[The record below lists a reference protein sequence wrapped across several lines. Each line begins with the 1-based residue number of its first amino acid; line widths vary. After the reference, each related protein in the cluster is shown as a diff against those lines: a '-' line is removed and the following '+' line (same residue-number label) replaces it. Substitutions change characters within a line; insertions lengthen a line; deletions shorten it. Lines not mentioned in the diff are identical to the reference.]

1 MRSPAA
7 LFLLLP
13 LAAAG
18 ADKWRLQYF
27 HDEDETSLNIVDL
40 KFPSAE
46 RGVAVGFLTSKR
58 SVKPV
63 CLLTSDG
70 GKSWARQDLKEPP
83 VSLFFLNDSL
93 GWLVT
98 EKKIWI
104 TEESGR
110 SWRKLNAPGGI
121 LQVYFLDSRHGF
133 AAGVKRQLYETKDG
147 GEHWEKFPQI
157 EGLKANP
164 EHTTFAA
171 IHFADSKVGLIAG
184 NTRPPRRHE
193 QEHPDWVDPE
203 AAVLRRQWPSVG
215 VLLETRDGGGKW
227 TPSSAS
233 IFGRI
238 SRARLSP
245 DGWGL
250 ALLEYDDYFDYPSD
264 VLFLNWKTGKNI
276 SAYKEKRRRITDL
289 AIAGAKGPVYL
300 GGVETTGKLT
310 SALIPGKVRMVRS
323 LNALQWDDQDVD
335 YRAVARRVTLA
346 AVDADHVWAAT
357 DTGMILK
364 LEREQ

>member
-1 MRSPAA
+1 MRFPAA
-7 LFLLLP
+7 LLLLLP
-13 LAAAG
+13 LAAG
-18 ADKWRLQYF
+18 GGDKWRLQYF
-27 HDEDETSLNIVDL
+27 LDEEETSLNIVDL
-40 KFPSAE
+40 KFPSAQ
-46 RGVAVGFLTSKR
+46 RGIAVGFLISKR

-70 GKSWARQDLKEPP
+70 GKNWTRQELKEPP

-93 GWLVT
+93 GWMVT

-110 SWRKLNAPGGI
+110 SWRKLNSPSGVM
-121 LQVYFLDSRHGF
+121 QVYFMDAQHGF
-133 AAGVKRQLYETKDG
+133 AAGIKRRLFETRDG
-147 GEHWEKFPQI
+147 GEHWAKFPTLDD
-157 EGLKANP
+157 LKANP
-164 EHTTFAA
+164 DYTTFAT

-184 NTRPPRRHE
+184 NTRVPRRYE

-203 AAVLRRQWPSVG
+203 AAALRRQWPSVG

-227 TPSSAS
+227 TASSAS

-250 ALLEYDDYFDYPSD
+250 ALLEYDDFFDYPSD

-310 SALIPGKVRMVRS
+310 AALIPGKVYIVRS
-323 LNALQWDDQDVD
+323 LNALKWEDQEVD
-335 YRAVARRVTLA
+335 YRAVARHVTLA
-346 AVDADHVWAAT
+346 VVDADHAWAAT

-364 LEREQ
+364 LEHGQ